1 MPECSKRKDEREAQS
16 PRPVDVAA
24 DGHGDQRRHDQKAR
38 NDPNLFQFPRPPLV
52 AYRSSLIPAPLSL
65 VNRHE
70 IGKI

>member
-1 MPECSKRKDEREAQS
+1 MPKRSESEDQS
-16 PRPVDVAA
+16 QPESASPPHIAVQC
-24 DGHGDQRRHDQKAR
+24 HGDQRRHDQKAR

-52 AYRSSLIPAPLSL
+52 AYRSSLIPTPLSL